1 MPGRRNIHG
10 ARRWHASCPALPV
23 ARPCLPCALPPSS
36 AYEFLSSLDLDP
48 DALYPCVP
56 DLSGD

>member
-1 MPGRRNIHG
+1 VPTSLLRR
-10 ARRWHASCPALPV
+10 AD
-23 ARPCLPCALPPSS
+23 ARPA
-36 AYEFLSSLDLDP
+36 EFLSSLDLDP

>member
-1 MPGRRNIHG
+1 
-10 ARRWHASCPALPV
+10 
-23 ARPCLPCALPPSS
+23 LPPSC

>member
-1 MPGRRNIHG
+1 
-10 ARRWHASCPALPV
+10 L
-23 ARPCLPCALPPSS
+23 PSS
-36 AYEFLSSLDLDP
+36 CAYEFLSSLDLDP